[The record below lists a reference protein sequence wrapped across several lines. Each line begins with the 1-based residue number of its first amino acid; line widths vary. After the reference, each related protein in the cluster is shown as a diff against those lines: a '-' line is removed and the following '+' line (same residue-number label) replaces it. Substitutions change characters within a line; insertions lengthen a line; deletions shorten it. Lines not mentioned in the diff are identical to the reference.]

1 MTASAARAPGR
12 REARTSLVESS
23 LTRRLQ
29 HALAWFEEGLQCW
42 GRESAGLAL
51 PCAQSL
57 LLLRIGEGVDR
68 QADLAAELEV
78 SKQAVQQ
85 AVRELAARG
94 LVRLESGAGDA
105 RQKRVVLTRRGE
117 AAQQALGEG
126 LARLEAELGRRIGV
140 ELVERLD
147 DALSAGWGAA
157 PAGLQA
163 SEARTAAM
171 RSRRAPERARDPAR
185 ELPYADRM
193 RSVGHLA
200 RIVFREFSSELGRR
214 LARDGV
220 TPGQWRFLRVLWEE
234 DAITQRELSQR
245 VGAKEAT
252 TARSIRSLL
261 RSGLVERRDD
271 PLDKRK
277 FMILLTRRARRL
289 EGKLLPYVTEVHEVA
304 LRGIEPEEVEVA
316 CSVLTRIH
324 ANFAAH
330 GKVAALDESAVA

>member
-1 MTASAARAPGR
+1 MTGSAARAPGR
-12 REARTSLVESS
+12 GEPRGSLVDSS

-29 HALAWFEEGLQCW
+29 HALAWFEEGLRSW
-42 GRESAGLAL
+42 ARESGGLAL
-51 PCAQSL
+51 SSGQSL
-57 LLLRIGEGVDR
+57 LLLRIAEGVGR

-94 LVRLESGAGDA
+94 LVRIESNAGDA
-105 RQKRVVLTRRGE
+105 RQKRVVLSRRGE
-117 AAQQALGEG
+117 AARQVLSEG
-126 LARLEAELGRRIGV
+126 LVRLEAELGSRIGA
-140 ELVERLD
+140 ELVDRLD
-147 DALSAGWGAA
+147 DALSAEWGAP
-157 PAGLQA
+157 PASLCGG
-163 SEARTAAM
+163 EARAAVA
-171 RSRRAPERARDPAR
+171 RARRAAELVRDLSH
-185 ELPYADRM
+185 EQPYADRM
-193 RSVGHLA
+193 RSIGHLA

-220 TPGQWRFLRVLWEE
+220 TPGQWRFLRVLWEQ

-261 RSGLVERRDD
+261 RSDLVERRDD

-277 FMILLTRRARRL
+277 FKILLTRRARRL
-289 EGKLLPYVTEVHEVA
+289 EEKLLPYVSEVHELA
-304 LRGIEPEEVEVA
+304 LRGIPPEEVEVA
-316 CSVLTRIH
+316 RSVLTRIH

-330 GKVAALDESAVA
+330 GNAAALDESAVA